1 MSLKATQQEVP
12 AGCKN
17 VTHDMEKLCDYWEPY
32 LRYPWPT
39 ADKWCKAGKMDLCCQ
54 EAMVKHYKDVVVLA
68 EEKNLKFSK
77 DDVYKVDIM
86 AIEMGVICPKND
98 LP

>member
-1 MSLKATQQEVP
+1 MIPGYCMSLKATQQELP

-17 VTHDMEKLCDYWEPY
+17 VTHDMERLCDYWKPY
-32 LRYPWPT
+32 LSYPWPT
-39 ADKWCKAGKMDLCCQ
+39 AGKWCRAGKMDLCCHDV
-54 EAMVKHYKDVVVLA
+54 MVKHYKDVVVLA

-86 AIEMGVICPKND
+86 AIEMAQK
-98 LP
+98 